1 MRITSFAGVACA
13 VLIAQGLAIPLAN
26 SATGNQYLTVSGANC
41 KPAGT
46 STNAG
51 FVSKAT
57 GGRNESTT
65 ASIFVI
71 CPFSLSPV
79 PQDGG
84 VITEMN
90 TTLYSLDG
98 MSHPVT
104 CTAVIG
110 SLNRSVPATYSSK
123 TVTVPAEATG
133 VVATWN
139 AADFG
144 GTAGAGIPGSAWT
157 TVTCNLLPQ
166 TAIGLLYAKYNPN
179 LGQ

>member
-1 MRITSFAGVACA
+1 MRTFPMAGVAC
-13 VLIAQGLAIPLAN
+13 VFLVAQALVVPAAR
-26 SATGNQYLTVSGANC
+26 SAGNQYLTVSGADC

-104 CTAVIG
+104 CTAVI
-110 SLNRSVPATYSSK
+110 
-123 TVTVPAEATG
+123 
-133 VVATWN
+133 
-139 AADFG
+139 
-144 GTAGAGIPGSAWT
+144 
-157 TVTCNLLPQ
+157 
-166 TAIGLLYAKYNPN
+166 
-179 LGQ
+179 